1 MDKLLIFPGQTDKGI
16 FTYVIDTEKKHLEKT
31 AAEYHPTIA
40 AYINSAKPIRG
51 KTQILLTALGAHEYW
66 GVNANGD
73 AFPEEALAHEGPDY
87 GYKTFE
93 LHAKAYKHHVNKDPT
108 AAYGDVPLAVYNP
121 VFHRVEL
128 IVSLDNER
136 APDIVKRIEQG
147 DYPDW
152 SMGCKVPFDICSI
165 CGNKAPSRAYYCEHL
180 KYYIGRIH
188 PETGKMAYAI
198 NTRPKFFDI
207 SQVLIGADRIAKTLM
222 KVASTARQAAL
233 PGSAYLAEKMAG
245 VKKATI
251 VKEVPADS
259 PPASQENLE
268 NLGRLL
274 DDVKSREEPLP
285 RPLLDRLG
293 GLPLPRVLSTMAMMG
308 IAPRP
313 QEFQRIYLISSGHR
327 GLADDLDSR
336 NLCFDPGWASSLD
349 SSGADV
355 SGVSYRNFDD
365 LIMRM
370 LCPFTAER
378 SAAAPHLGRRLIIM
392 SKTGGAVN
400 KSPTYIKLS
409 QEELR
414 KKERKPFSPATV
426 LLSAAALYAAL
437 QQKAPKEAAHGID
450 KLLQSPAGVG
460 LAAALGLG
468 LIKVFN
474 SSFGAKAKGSYTSGR
489 YENPD
494 FNNASARIEE
504 MKRKPYLKVAY
515 AKSSPLVGS
524 VGAAAKRLFIGVPLT
539 YMGSGVLQEHRK
551 INPYEREGRVKGFAR
566 RNPDLVSGLLVA
578 DALLALRGK
587 GTHGVIRKFASADL
601 ATLGE
606 DLLKQADAQDFF
618 SNVVIMPLAMG
629 PAGLP
634 GRMVGGLFDQAL
646 VDAGKKILA
655 RRKERVSK

>member
-222 KVASTARQAAL
+222 KVASTARQE
-233 PGSAYLAEKMAG
+233 Y
-245 VKKATI
+245 
-251 VKEVPADS
+251 
-259 PPASQENLE
+259 
-268 NLGRLL
+268 
-274 DDVKSREEPLP
+274 
-285 RPLLDRLG
+285 
-293 GLPLPRVLSTMAMMG
+293 
-308 IAPRP
+308 
-313 QEFQRIYLISSGHR
+313 
-327 GLADDLDSR
+327 
-336 NLCFDPGWASSLD
+336 
-349 SSGADV
+349 
-355 SGVSYRNFDD
+355 
-365 LIMRM
+365 
-370 LCPFTAER
+370 
-378 SAAAPHLGRRLIIM
+378 
-392 SKTGGAVN
+392 
-400 KSPTYIKLS
+400 
-409 QEELR
+409 
-414 KKERKPFSPATV
+414 
-426 LLSAAALYAAL
+426 
-437 QQKAPKEAAHGID
+437 
-450 KLLQSPAGVG
+450 
-460 LAAALGLG
+460 
-468 LIKVFN
+468 
-474 SSFGAKAKGSYTSGR
+474 
-489 YENPD
+489 
-494 FNNASARIEE
+494 
-504 MKRKPYLKVAY
+504 
-515 AKSSPLVGS
+515 
-524 VGAAAKRLFIGVPLT
+524 KRL
-539 YMGSGVLQEHRK
+539 S
-551 INPYEREGRVKGFAR
+551 
-566 RNPDLVSGLLVA
+566 
-578 DALLALRGK
+578 
-587 GTHGVIRKFASADL
+587 
-601 ATLGE
+601 
-606 DLLKQADAQDFF
+606 
-618 SNVVIMPLAMG
+618 
-629 PAGLP
+629 
-634 GRMVGGLFDQAL
+634 
-646 VDAGKKILA
+646 
-655 RRKERVSK
+655 